1 MPIRYAMH
9 VKMKN
14 IYRIHIA
21 DNISITLCFLFLT
34 KLFQISVF
42 IKKAAINDAA
52 QGTQTTVRDR
62 LF

>member
-52 QGTQTTVRDR
+52 
-62 LF
+62 